1 MGNLGDKESC
11 TYLKPSY
18 QVLICIDL
26 KSTVRKEPACSEIK
40 RHKTSTL
47 HQREVVKGFLGQLKG
62 AFPLISLWE
71 GKCGWVGRVLE
82 ESGLSE
88 CKLINGSRDK
98 VGHLSQIG
106 TWFFVLGAEECT
118 GRQWNLVTQRALNR
132 KDTVAGLSEFVTW
145 VSLIDS
151 ETQFTYVLHSGN
163 ELHA

>member
-1 MGNLGDKESC
+1 MWGTRSPVRVSNHPTKCWFAQLWKARLGKNLDVQRLRGIE
-11 TYLKPSY
+11 LQPF
-18 QVLICIDL
+18 
-26 KSTVRKEPACSEIK
+26 IK
-40 RHKTSTL
+40 GR
-47 HQREVVKGFLGQLKG
+47 VKGFLGQLKG

-71 GKCGWVGRVLE
+71 GECGWVGQVLE

-88 CKLINGSRDK
+88 CKLINGIRDK

-132 KDTVAGLSEFVTW
+132 NDTVAGLSEFAPW
-145 VSLIDS
+145 VSLVDS
-151 ETQFTYVLHSGN
+151 EIRFIYVLHSGN